1 MSCLRTI
8 IRFFVLEWGNVADRF
23 QTAMVVEP
31 PNLLESGELR
41 TRKTMLDSWV
51 WLGAT
56 EGG

>member
-1 MSCLRTI
+1 
-8 IRFFVLEWGNVADRF
+8 
-23 QTAMVVEP
+23 MVVEP

-41 TRKTMLDSWV
+41 TRKTVLDSWV